1 MNKFNISHTC
11 LKHEFKKIKQAT
23 SVNPSKKQRR
33 EGKRK
38 KRAIVK
44 FFENITF
51 IQIKKI
57 NKNVS
62 KEILVKVT

>member
-1 MNKFNISHTC
+1 MNKLNISHTC

-23 SVNPSKKQRR
+23 SVNPSKNSDVK
-33 EGKRK
+33 EKK